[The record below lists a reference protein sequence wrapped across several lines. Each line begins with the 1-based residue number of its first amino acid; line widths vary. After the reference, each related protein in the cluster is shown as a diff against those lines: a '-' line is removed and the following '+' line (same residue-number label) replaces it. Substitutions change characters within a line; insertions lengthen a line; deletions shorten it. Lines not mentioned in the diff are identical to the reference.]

1 MNSNT
6 PPINMG
12 KNKIREGLIKENF
25 EIGQDEK
32 VNAEFAICEQLLTL
46 SEIKKAKKIAIYC
59 AIDYEVDLR
68 QFISAMLEENKILCF
83 PRYKN
88 NCNESQKYEMA
99 EICNIDDL
107 KKGKFG
113 ILEPS
118 SECKTCCVEKI
129 DTWLIPGVAFDHTG
143 VRLGRGGGVYD
154 RLLNITNGLKIGV
167 LFNAQLKES
176 LPSEKHDI
184 KMDML
189 ITEDRV
195 MTVEHN

>member
-1 MNSNT
+1 MDNIT
-6 PPINMG
+6 PSTNMR
-12 KNKIREGLIKENF
+12 KNKIREGLINNNF
-25 EIGQDEK
+25 EIRKDEK

-46 SEIKKAKKIAIYC
+46 SEIKKAKKIALYC
-59 AIDYEVDLR
+59 AIDYEVNLTR
-68 QFISAMLEENKILCF
+68 FISIMLEENRRLCF
-83 PRYKN
+83 PRYNIN
-88 NCNESQKYEMA
+88 NAESQKYEMA

-118 SECKTCCVEKI
+118 SKCKTCNVEKI

-154 RLLNITNGLKIGV
+154 RLLRKANGLKIGV
-167 LFNAQLKES
+167 LFNTQCNKS

-189 ITEDRV
+189 ITENRV

>member
-1 MNSNT
+1 
-6 PPINMG
+6 MG
-12 KNKIREGLIKENF
+12 KNKIREGLIKKNF
-25 EIGQDEK
+25 EIGKDEK
-32 VNAEFAICEQLLTL
+32 VCAELAICDKLLTI
-46 SEIKKAKKIAIYC
+46 SAIKEAKRIALYC
-59 AIDYEVDLR
+59 AIDYEVDLTR
-68 QFISAMLEENKILCF
+68 FISVILEENKILCF
-83 PRYKN
+83 PRYSNKSGK
-88 NCNESQKYEMA
+88 SQKYEIA

-113 ILEPS
+113 IPEPS
-118 SECKTCCVEKI
+118 SECKTYSVEKI

-154 RLLNITNGLKIGV
+154 RLLRKTNGFKIGV
-167 LFNAQLKES
+167 LFNTQLKES

-189 ITEDRV
+189 ITENRV